1 MSVFVTN
8 DLHGDAVLIER
19 VVNAIKIMRT
29 DDILIINGDGA
40 GSRGPRMSKIVKKY
54 YEVKRGET
62 DFENLVSALAEIIGE
77 KPEFPKDWVFGS
89 VHAGIFRKLLAERYE
104 RFRQC
109 TEAEVITV
117 LGGVLQSLS
126 QAANG
131 KVRILYVPGNGEMLP
146 GDFSVNDIS
155 IEQALPPEERF
166 YQKIAREG
174 FFGHF
179 GIEYIPYAYNL
190 DGIALLSTN
199 LLDLDLE
206 KAVGIIRQYKI
217 PAGEELR
224 AVVVHY
230 PPVISP
236 IGRTFSFWSPNKVD
250 VLRIDALNKILKELH
265 LKHATIFF
273 GHIHL
278 DPDDPR
284 MASYPPIMGF
294 KINEG
299 NAFWVKPG
307 ELIEI
312 GL

>member
-1 MSVFVTN
+1 M
-8 DLHGDAVLIER
+8 
-19 VVNAIKIMRT
+19 
-29 DDILIINGDGA
+29 
-40 GSRGPRMSKIVKKY
+40 
-54 YEVKRGET
+54 
-62 DFENLVSALAEIIGE
+62 
-77 KPEFPKDWVFGS
+77 
-89 VHAGIFRKLLAERYE
+89 AERYE
-104 RFRQC
+104 KFRQC

-117 LGGVLQSLS
+117 LEGVLQSLS

-131 KVRILYVPGNGEMLP
+131 KVRILYVPGNGEILP

-199 LLDLDLE
+199 LLDLGLKEAINILE
-206 KAVGIIRQYKI
+206 KCKI
-217 PAGEELR
+217 PTGTELR

-230 PPVISP
+230 PPAISP
-236 IGRTFSFWSPNKVD
+236 IGRTFSFWNPNKVD
-250 VLRIDALNKILKELH
+250 VLRIDALSKILKELR
-265 LKHATIFF
+265 LQRTTIFF

-307 ELIEI
+307 ELTEI